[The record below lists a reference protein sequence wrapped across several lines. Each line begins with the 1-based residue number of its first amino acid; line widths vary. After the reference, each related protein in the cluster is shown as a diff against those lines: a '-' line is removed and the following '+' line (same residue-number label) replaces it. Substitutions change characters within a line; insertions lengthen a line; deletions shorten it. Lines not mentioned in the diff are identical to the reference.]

1 MISKSMRTRLV
12 ILLVLVSPILS
23 KAQSQDLKS
32 AIRFTRSEQFS
43 AAASAFKILLKQNP
57 NDGELYYYYGENI
70 IAEYFSDTSNYL
82 LKETSDSAKIIF
94 QLGIQKDPAN
104 PLNYVGMGE
113 VALLDKDRNNAQ
125 VSYAKASS
133 LLPSKAN
140 KGIIMDPAKQANVL
154 IRMANGYV
162 KAGIRDTGQIFTLL
176 RNAEKLDPKNW
187 ELFMVK
193 GDAYILLLNDGS
205 NAITNY
211 NIAQTLNPQSPFAK
225 LRIGQLWMRAR
236 QYKAALTFYDDAIKI
251 DSNFAPAYK
260 ERGFLL
266 AKANRNDEA
275 KRDFSKFLKL
285 SANNT
290 SARIQYVNVLF
301 EIQDY
306 REAVLQLNEVYKV
319 DSTINDLN
327 RALAY
332 AYFETAQYDKALYY
346 AKKFFTNEKPE
357 KLRAADYIYYGRILA
372 RNKLDDQ
379 AYENLIKGYDLD
391 STKPELLSEAALC
404 MTRIKK
410 YDKAVETYQ
419 KKIAIKKAVPM
430 DYYNL
435 GKIFYNIRDFIQA
448 DTNLAIFN
456 QLQPDY
462 IQGFVWRARTRSNID
477 STSKQGLA
485 KPIYELLIS
494 KTQTDTAKYA
504 KERIESFYY
513 LAYYYFLQYAQ
524 TKNKEYAV
532 QAIAYS
538 NKVMAIDPKDDK
550 AEKAK
555 QIIDNLKKFMN

>member
-1 MISKSMRTRLV
+1 
-12 ILLVLVSPILS
+12 
-23 KAQSQDLKS
+23 
-32 AIRFTRSEQFS
+32 
-43 AAASAFKILLKQNP
+43 LKQNP